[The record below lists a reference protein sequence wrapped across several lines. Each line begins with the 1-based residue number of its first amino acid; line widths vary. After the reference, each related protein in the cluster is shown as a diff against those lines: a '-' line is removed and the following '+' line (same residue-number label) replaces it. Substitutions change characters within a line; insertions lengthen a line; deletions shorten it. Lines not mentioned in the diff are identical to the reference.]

1 MFSKERTKISQ
12 KHPIKDSVDVQDL
25 YDIIENEKRKV
36 ELLQL
41 EKKVC
46 FIVYLIHSVKNLI
59 YSKFSQY

>member
-46 FIVYLIHSVKNLI
+46 YISIRFIQFYKFDLF
-59 YSKFSQY
+59 YS

>member
-46 FIVYLIHSVKNLI
+46 YISIRFIQS
-59 YSKFSQY
+59 